1 MKIKCLSVLMALGLL
16 SAAAAGC
23 GEKKES
29 FDAAAYTQAFLDAR
43 IKGNTEEYA
52 KLSGESPEDLA
63 ALFNEKVQSLVT
75 LSIGENSNEPGSQ
88 LLPPQLSQDY
98 AAMWEDVLQHTKY
111 KAVEAKKDGDSY
123 AVTIETEY
131 MDLNTPVNDLLTE
144 KLTKY
149 YAESPDAQ
157 TNASETYLQL
167 MLESYQEVL
176 QEPAYEE
183 PAKTTVTLSQDDKK
197 VWIVSDEDLQTVQD
211 GLFLP
216 ALYSDAEAEGEGAS
230 DPGSLSTEATP
241 DQTYPEDL
249 DQTPTHTLGE
259 SFILQQDGQDMV
271 EFSVD
276 KVEVTDERSEYDTS
290 NPEKVV
296 VVTYTYKNLGFADP
310 ILYDQ
315 MSFKLLEGESTCSP
329 YYLQSL
335 SPADIATKG
344 GDSVTASLAYGVS
357 ADCKEVTVYVNN
369 SQIESP
375 FQVTVPLA

>member
-1 MKIKCLSVLMALGLL
+1 MKIKYLSVLMALGLL

-29 FDAAAYTQAFLDAR
+29 FDAAAYTQAYLDAR

-63 ALFNEKVQSLVT
+63 ALFDEKVQSLVT

-98 AAMWEDVLQHTKY
+98 AAMWKDVLQHTKY

-131 MDLNTPVNDLLTE
+131 MNLNTPVNDLLTE
-144 KLTKY
+144 KLTEY

-197 VWIVSDEDLQTVQD
+197 VWTVSDEDLQTVQD

-216 ALYSDAEAEGEGAS
+216 ALYSDAEAEG
-230 DPGSLSTEATP
+230 
-241 DQTYPEDL
+241 
-249 DQTPTHTLGE
+249 
-259 SFILQQDGQDMV
+259 V
-271 EFSVD
+271 
-276 KVEVTDERSEYDTS
+276 
-290 NPEKVV
+290 
-296 VVTYTYKNLGFADP
+296 
-310 ILYDQ
+310 
-315 MSFKLLEGESTCSP
+315 
-329 YYLQSL
+329 
-335 SPADIATKG
+335 
-344 GDSVTASLAYGVS
+344 
-357 ADCKEVTVYVNN
+357 
-369 SQIESP
+369 
-375 FQVTVPLA
+375 

>member
-29 FDAAAYTQAFLDAR
+29 FDAAAYTQAYLDAR

-75 LSIGENSNEPGSQ
+75 LSIGENSHEPGSQ

-197 VWIVSDEDLQTVQD
+197 VWTVSDEDLQTVQD

-259 SFILQQDGQDMV
+259 SFILQQG
-271 EFSVD
+271 
-276 KVEVTDERSEYDTS
+276 
-290 NPEKVV
+290 
-296 VVTYTYKNLGFADP
+296 
-310 ILYDQ
+310 
-315 MSFKLLEGESTCSP
+315 GENN
-329 YYLQSL
+329 
-335 SPADIATKG
+335 G
-344 GDSVTASLAYGVS
+344 S
-357 ADCKEVTVYVNN
+357 AGRTFYHCRMYSK
-369 SQIESP
+369 I
-375 FQVTVPLA
+375 

>member
-1 MKIKCLSVLMALGLL
+1 MKIKYLSVLMALGLL

-29 FDAAAYTQAFLDAR
+29 FDAAAYTQAYLDAR

-63 ALFNEKVQSLVT
+63 ALFDEKVQSLVT

-98 AAMWEDVLQHTKY
+98 AAMWKDVLQHTKY

-131 MDLNTPVNDLLTE
+131 MNLNTPVNDLLTE
-144 KLTKY
+144 KLTEY

-197 VWIVSDEDLQTVQD
+197 VWTVSDEDLQTVQD

-241 DQTYPEDL
+241 DQTYPENL

-335 SPADIATKG
+335 SSANIATKG

>member
-1 MKIKCLSVLMALGLL
+1 MEK
-16 SAAAAGC
+16 
-23 GEKKES
+23 EKKY

-63 ALFNEKVQSLVT
+63 ALFDEKVQSLVT

-98 AAMWEDVLQHTKY
+98 AAMWKDVLQHTKY

-131 MDLNTPVNDLLTE
+131 MNLNTPVNDLLTE
-144 KLTKY
+144 KLTEY

-197 VWIVSDEDLQTVQD
+197 VWTVSDEDLQTVQD

-230 DPGSLSTEATP
+230 DPGSLFTEATP

-249 DQTPTHTLGE
+249 
-259 SFILQQDGQDMV
+259 SI
-271 EFSVD
+271 
-276 KVEVTDERSEYDTS
+276 
-290 NPEKVV
+290 NPNP
-296 VVTYTYKNLGFADP
+296 YSWR
-310 ILYDQ
+310 ILY
-315 MSFKLLEGESTCSP
+315 SSAGW
-329 YYLQSL
+329 
-335 SPADIATKG
+335 AG
-344 GDSVTASLAYGVS
+344 YG
-357 ADCKEVTVYVNN
+357 
-369 SQIESP
+369 
-375 FQVTVPLA
+375 

>member
-1 MKIKCLSVLMALGLL
+1 MKIKYLSVLMALGLL
-16 SAAAAGC
+16 SVAATGC
-23 GEKKES
+23 GDKKDS

-43 IKGNTEEYA
+43 IKGNTDEYA
-52 KLSGESPEDLA
+52 KLSGESPEDLS
-63 ALFNEKVQSLVT
+63 ALFDEKVQSLVT

-98 AAMWEDVLQHTKY
+98 AAMWKDVLQNTKY
-111 KAVEAKKDGDSY
+111 KAVEAKKDGDAYS
-123 AVTIETEY
+123 VTIETEY

-144 KLTKY
+144 KLTEY
-149 YAESPDAQ
+149 YAESPDAD

-176 QEPAYEE
+176 QDPTYEE
-183 PAKTTVTLSQDDKK
+183 PTKTTVTLSQNDKK
-197 VWIVSDEDLQTVQD
+197 VWTVSDEDLQTVQD

-216 ALYSDAEAEGEGAS
+216 ALYSNPEADAEGS
-230 DPGSLSTEATP
+230 PDPETLSTEATP

-249 DQTPTHTLGE
+249 EQTPTHALGE
-259 SFILQQDGQDMV
+259 TFILQQDGKDMV

-276 KVEVTDERSEYDTS
+276 KVEVTDERSEYDPS

-296 VVTYTYKNLGFADP
+296 VVTYTYKNLGFDDP

-315 MSFKLLEGESTCSP
+315 MSFKLLEGETTCSP
-329 YYLQSL
+329 YYLQNL

-344 GDSVTASLAYGVS
+344 GEPITASLAYGVS

>member
-197 VWIVSDEDLQTVQD
+197 VWTVSDEDLQTVQD

-216 ALYSDAEAEGEGAS
+216 ALYSDTEAEGEGAS

-249 DQTPTHTLGE
+249 DQTPIHTLGE

>member
-1 MKIKCLSVLMALGLL
+1 MKIKYLSVLMALGLL

-63 ALFNEKVQSLVT
+63 ALFDEKVQSLVT

-98 AAMWEDVLQHTKY
+98 AAMWKDVLQHTKY

-131 MDLNTPVNDLLTE
+131 MNLNTPVNDLLTE
-144 KLTKY
+144 KLTEY

-197 VWIVSDEDLQTVQD
+197 VWTVSDEDLQTVQD

-241 DQTYPEDL
+241 DQTYPEDY
-249 DQTPTHTLGE
+249 
-259 SFILQQDGQDMV
+259 
-271 EFSVD
+271 
-276 KVEVTDERSEYDTS
+276 RSR
-290 NPEKVV
+290 PQ
-296 VVTYTYKNLGFADP
+296 P
-310 ILYDQ
+310 ILLENPLFFSR
-315 MSFKLLEGESTCSP
+315 MGRIWLSFLL
-329 YYLQSL
+329 
-335 SPADIATKG
+335 IK
-344 GDSVTASLAYGVS
+344 
-357 ADCKEVTVYVNN
+357 
-369 SQIESP
+369 
-375 FQVTVPLA
+375 

>member
-197 VWIVSDEDLQTVQD
+197 VWTVSDEDLQTVQD

-335 SPADIATKG
+335 SPANITTKG

>member
-1 MKIKCLSVLMALGLL
+1 MKIKYLSVLMALGLL

-29 FDAAAYTQAFLDAR
+29 FDAAAYTQAYLDAR

-63 ALFNEKVQSLVT
+63 ALFDEKVQSLVT

-98 AAMWEDVLQHTKY
+98 AAMWKDVLQHTKY

-131 MDLNTPVNDLLTE
+131 MNLNTPVNDLLTE
-144 KLTKY
+144 KLTEY

-197 VWIVSDEDLQTVQD
+197 VWTVSDEDLQTVQD

-276 KVEVTDERSEYDTS
+276 KVEVTDERR
-290 NPEKVV
+290 
-296 VVTYTYKNLGFADP
+296 
-310 ILYDQ
+310 
-315 MSFKLLEGESTCSP
+315 
-329 YYLQSL
+329 
-335 SPADIATKG
+335 
-344 GDSVTASLAYGVS
+344 
-357 ADCKEVTVYVNN
+357 
-369 SQIESP
+369 
-375 FQVTVPLA
+375 